1 MLLNRFAINSEK
13 RQSSRFCCIANFLLK
28 NKKKKTQNIIPIHLS
43 EKTFWLKSIFFVFVI
58 RTPFQS
64 CSDLQQSITPTASK
78 KKKKKI
84 WRQLHWHDSCC
95 WQWLNTF
102 LTSWLSTHLCKFF
115 HFFQICLCKTT
126 STPAV
131 EIRHISMVERFTI
144 FLNFIR
150 NKIIRRCRCRWRFQ
164 SVFSSW
170 TETLWNEHSLV
181 CMQHLKQFENWI
193 FFEMD
198 FIFII

>member
-1 MLLNRFAINSEK
+1 MPLNSEK

-28 NKKKKTQNIIPIHLS
+28 NKNAKI
-43 EKTFWLKSIFFVFVI
+43 SIYNWKNFLTEINFFVFVI

-64 CSDLQQSITPTASK
+64 CSDLQQSITPKASK

-95 WQWLNTF
+95 WQGLNTF

-115 HFFQICLCKTT
+115 YFFQICLCKTS

-131 EIRHISMVERFTI
+131 EIRHISMVWTFH
-144 FLNFIR
+144 NF
-150 NKIIRRCRCRWRFQ
+150 
-164 SVFSSW
+164 
-170 TETLWNEHSLV
+170 
-181 CMQHLKQFENWI
+181 
-193 FFEMD
+193 
-198 FIFII
+198 